1 METRRAGGV
10 MAHPSRQGSK
20 RQRVVG
26 GQWQPASKL
35 EFCQTVRKRTA
46 AHHESACR
54 QLLEGQRVNKRG
66 SGGETMTAALL
77 SHSILI
83 CLQHELTFYI

>member
-1 METRRAGGV
+1 MV
-10 MAHPSRQGSK
+10 HPFRQGSK
-20 RQRVVG
+20 RQRGVG
-26 GQWQPASKL
+26 AQWQPASKL

-46 AHHESACR
+46 SHNGSACR

-66 SGGETMTAALL
+66 SRGETMTVALL